1 MLQLGTALLAILT
14 LAMPL
19 TARAQEM
26 ETPEMET
33 PEMEPKASATADVT
47 PEQKYDQAVSLFE
60 DGEYK
65 QAQLILAEI
74 LFPAPIIEGKEKVQK
89 AQALL
94 AAAYLAMG
102 DMKSANRV
110 VNVIIESDVSFKF
123 GPEYDPSLIA
133 MAEKYRTKKEKEI
146 AAKAPPPEPES
157 TPFNPLRL
165 LPLGIGQYS
174 DGRYVAG
181 TIYLLIQA
189 GLAAGSFY
197 FYDELTSAHK
207 DTNANLNAGESIP
220 CQLGPLSDCQSKKV
234 LTNTLGAAFY
244 GAMVLSV
251 IEAIVFAPDDKGTK
265 SATAI
270 EPKMGFDFGPTRDGG
285 AHAGFSLQF

>member
-1 MLQLGTALLAILT
+1 
-14 LAMPL
+14 
-19 TARAQEM
+19 M
-26 ETPEMET
+26 EA
-33 PEMEPKASATADVT
+33 KASATAEVT

-65 QAQLILAEI
+65 QAQVILAEI
-74 LFPAPIIEGKEKVQK
+74 LFPAPLIEGKEKVQK

-110 VNVIIESDVSFKF
+110 VNVIIESDVTFKF

-146 AAKAPPPEPES
+146 AATAPSPKAVS

-165 LPLGIGQYS
+165 LPFGIGQFS

-181 TIYLLIQA
+181 TIYLVIQA
-189 GLAAGSFY
+189 GLAAGSLY
-197 FYDELTSAHK
+197 FYDELASAHK
-207 DTNANLNAGESIP
+207 SNDGTTNAGEAIP
-220 CQLGPLSDCQSKKV
+220 CQLGSLSDCQSKKL

-244 GAMVLSV
+244 GAMVLNV
-251 IEAIVFAPDDKGTK
+251 IEAIVFAPEDKGAK
-265 SATAI
+265 SAKAI

-285 AHAGFSLQF
+285 AHAGLTFQF